1 MPRAGQIIPKYTH
14 PHDEV
19 YINDNTE
26 YTEYTSDSSGVR
38 FLCAFPAKKGR
49 NKLLN
54 FKNLSKWCNE
64 YGAPNYRLHGQATYM
79 PYVLLSTG
87 LAEVQ
92 CMRIVAEDSTY
103 ANLIL
108 CADYKVETGKLLLK
122 FKMFSRT
129 GLRDLDDLETI
140 TNSLETITPDEE
152 GYKRLPVMSFW
163 CLGKGAY
170 GTDFR
175 IRISHDKSA
184 DKQNEYKNYNIEVLS
199 TENGSSS
206 IENFNVTFYIDGTD
220 SLSGVSNYVQDV
232 INDIDEDDNGN
243 GSTHIGME
251 FFYDNY
257 QTLFDKYTEA
267 YNSQGAPKVTIEKVD
282 RLPAITLPASDVIYN
297 LTQTDGSKAAG
308 MYAYNASQGI
318 WAASSYTINTVASLG
333 AATSA
338 NTNVIYKL
346 SQADNEKPQG
356 SQWIT
361 DGTQWLA
368 APTIIDVAKL
378 PSIVKYTDGTVYE
391 LTDDDGSKLAGTQW
405 IYNDTASDYIAYVA
419 PVVDDVD
426 PIPYTI
432 SSWDMFGYNRFTKEN
447 DEFMEVV
454 NANEE
459 GLKLFDLEGVGL
471 LNGDDGAMSESQPES
486 VREAAMDAAYIK
498 VFTGES
504 NRYLLSARRTPID
517 MVLDA
522 NLSINVKKQMAAFA
536 VQRADHLLRLDFGL
550 LQTTTDIL
558 KMNTS
563 LGTLDSWLISK
574 NAGMMYTND
583 PITGKKIPVSITLW
597 MANAYPTHVAN
608 FGWYTP
614 FAGERYATLTGYSSP
629 KSVKPVYDEDLD
641 AETLEELYD
650 DHRINYIEAAD
661 ENTLFRGTQ
670 ITSQKKYSD
679 LSRENNVMTTL
690 EIKRRIQRLIY
701 NNRYNWT
708 ESADIQNFKEDCEQV
723 FSSYIGTRCKSLTI
737 EVSQTAWE
745 KVRYILHVYLSVVF
759 RTYQERG
766 IVEIDLNPRA

>member
-14 PHDEV
+14 PHDEI

-103 ANLIL
+103 ANLII
-108 CADYKVETGKLLLK
+108 CADYKVEAGKLLLK

-140 TNSLETITPDEE
+140 ANSLETITPDEE

-308 MYAYNASQGI
+308 MYAYNASGGI

-333 AATSA
+333 DATTA
-338 NTNVIYKL
+338 TTNVIYKL

-419 PVVDDVD
+419 PVVDDID

-432 SSWDMFGYNRFTKEN
+432 SSWDMFGFNRFTKEN

-504 NRYLLSARRTPID
+504 DRYLLSARRTPID
-517 MVLDA
+517 MVLDT

-550 LQTTTDIL
+550 LQTTSDIL

-597 MANAYPTHVAN
+597 MANAYPTHVAQ

-650 DHRINYIEAAD
+650 NYRINYIEAAD

-723 FSSYIGTRCKSLTI
+723 FSSYIGTRCKSLSI

>member
-14 PHDEV
+14 PHDEF

-26 YTEYTSDSSGVR
+26 YTENTSDSSGVR

-103 ANLIL
+103 ANLII
-108 CADYKVETGKLLLK
+108 CADYKVEAGKLLLK

-140 TNSLETITPDEE
+140 ANSLETITPDEE

-184 DKQNEYKNYNIEVLS
+184 DKQNDYKNYNIEVLS

-206 IENFNVTFYIDGTD
+206 IENFNVSFYIDGTD

-267 YNSQGAPKVTIEKVD
+267 YNSQGAPHVTIEKVD

-297 LTQTDGSKAAG
+297 LTQTDGSKAVG
-308 MYAYNASQGI
+308 MYAYNASGGI

-333 AATSA
+333 VATAA

-361 DGTQWLA
+361 DGSQWLA

-471 LNGDDGAMSESQPES
+471 LNGDDGTMSESQPES

-498 VFTGES
+498 VFTGEA

-522 NLSINVKKQMAAFA
+522 NMSINVKKQMAAFA

-550 LQTTTDIL
+550 LQTTSDIL

-614 FAGERYATLTGYSSP
+614 FAGERYATLTGYSSS

-661 ENTLFRGTQ
+661 ESTLFRGTQ

-723 FSSYIGTRCKSLTI
+723 FSSYIGTRCKSLSI

>member
-14 PHDEV
+14 PHDEI

-26 YTEYTSDSSGVR
+26 YTEYTSDSGGVR

-140 TNSLETITPDEE
+140 TNSLETITPDED
-152 GYKRLPVMSFW
+152 GYKRLPIMSFW

-333 AATSA
+333 VATSA

-597 MANAYPTHVAN
+597 MANAYPTHVAQ

-670 ITSQKKYSD
+670 VTSQKKYSD

>member
-14 PHDEV
+14 PHDEF

-26 YTEYTSDSSGVR
+26 YTEYTSDSGGVR

-140 TNSLETITPDEE
+140 ANSLETITPDEE
-152 GYKRLPVMSFW
+152 GYKRLPIMSFW

-333 AATSA
+333 AATA
-338 NTNVIYKL
+338 ATTNVIYKL

-361 DGTQWLA
+361 DGSQWLA

-471 LNGDDGAMSESQPES
+471 LNGDDGTMSESQPES
-486 VREAAMDAAYIK
+486 VREATMDAAYIK
-498 VFTGES
+498 VFTGEA

-522 NLSINVKKQMAAFA
+522 NMSINVKKQMAAFA

-550 LQTTTDIL
+550 LQTTSDIL

-641 AETLEELYD
+641 ADTLEELYD
-650 DHRINYIEAAD
+650 EHRINYIEAAD

>member
-14 PHDEV
+14 PHDEI

-26 YTEYTSDSSGVR
+26 YTEYTSDSGGVR

-108 CADYKVETGKLLLK
+108 CADYKVEAGKLLLK

-140 TNSLETITPDEE
+140 ANSLETITPDED

-333 AATSA
+333 NATSA
-338 NTNVIYKL
+338 TTNVIYKL

-378 PSIVKYTDGTVYE
+378 PSIVKYTNGTVYE
-391 LTDDDGSKLAGTQW
+391 LTDNDGSKLAGTQW

-486 VREAAMDAAYIK
+486 GQVQS
-498 VFTGES
+498 VF
-504 NRYLLSARRTPID
+504 
-517 MVLDA
+517 
-522 NLSINVKKQMAAFA
+522 Q
-536 VQRADHLLRLDFGL
+536 
-550 LQTTTDIL
+550 
-558 KMNTS
+558 
-563 LGTLDSWLISK
+563 
-574 NAGMMYTND
+574 
-583 PITGKKIPVSITLW
+583 
-597 MANAYPTHVAN
+597 
-608 FGWYTP
+608 
-614 FAGERYATLTGYSSP
+614 
-629 KSVKPVYDEDLD
+629 
-641 AETLEELYD
+641 
-650 DHRINYIEAAD
+650 
-661 ENTLFRGTQ
+661 
-670 ITSQKKYSD
+670 
-679 LSRENNVMTTL
+679 
-690 EIKRRIQRLIY
+690 
-701 NNRYNWT
+701 
-708 ESADIQNFKEDCEQV
+708 
-723 FSSYIGTRCKSLTI
+723 
-737 EVSQTAWE
+737 
-745 KVRYILHVYLSVVF
+745 
-759 RTYQERG
+759 
-766 IVEIDLNPRA
+766 

>member
-14 PHDEV
+14 PHDEI

-140 TNSLETITPDEE
+140 ANSLETITPDEE

-184 DKQNEYKNYNIEVLS
+184 DKQNDYKNYNIEVLS

-333 AATSA
+333 VATSA

-550 LQTTTDIL
+550 LQTTSDIL

-597 MANAYPTHVAN
+597 MANAYPTHVAQ

-670 ITSQKKYSD
+670 VTSQKKYSD

-723 FSSYIGTRCKSLTI
+723 FSSYIGTRCKSLSI

>member
-14 PHDEV
+14 PHDEF

-26 YTEYTSDSSGVR
+26 YTEYTSDSGGVR

-140 TNSLETITPDEE
+140 ANSLETITPDEE
-152 GYKRLPVMSFW
+152 GYKRLPIMSFW

-308 MYAYNASQGI
+308 MYAYNTSGGI
-318 WAASSYTINTVASLG
+318 WAASSYTINTVASLADASS
-333 AATSA
+333 AA
-338 NTNVIYKL
+338 TNVIYKL

-361 DGTQWLA
+361 DGSQWLA

-471 LNGDDGAMSESQPES
+471 LNGDDGTMSESQPES
-486 VREAAMDAAYIK
+486 VREATMDAAYIK
-498 VFTGES
+498 VFTGEA

-522 NLSINVKKQMAAFA
+522 NMSINVKKQMAAFA

-550 LQTTTDIL
+550 LQTTSDIL

-641 AETLEELYD
+641 ADTLEELYD
-650 DHRINYIEAAD
+650 EHRINYIEAAD

>member
-14 PHDEV
+14 PHDEI

-26 YTEYTSDSSGVR
+26 YTEYTSDSGGVR

-108 CADYKVETGKLLLK
+108 CADYKVEAGKLLLK

-333 AATSA
+333 NATSA
-338 NTNVIYKL
+338 TTNVIYKL

-361 DGTQWLA
+361 DGNQWLA

-378 PSIVKYTDGTVYE
+378 PSIVKYTNGTVYE
-391 LTDDDGSKLAGTQW
+391 LTDNDGSKLAGTQW

-504 NRYLLSARRTPID
+504 DRYLLSARRTPVD

-522 NLSINVKKQMAAFA
+522 NMSINVKKQMAAFA

-550 LQTTTDIL
+550 LQTTSDIL

-597 MANAYPTHVAN
+597 MANAYPTHVAQ

-670 ITSQKKYSD
+670 VTSQKKYSD

-723 FSSYIGTRCKSLTI
+723 FSSYIGTRCKSLSI

>member
-14 PHDEV
+14 PHDEI

-26 YTEYTSDSSGVR
+26 YTELTSDSSGVR

-103 ANLIL
+103 ANLII
-108 CADYKVETGKLLLK
+108 CADYKVEAGKLLLK

-140 TNSLETITPDEE
+140 ANSLETITPDEE

-297 LTQTDGSKAAG
+297 LTQTDGGKAAG
-308 MYAYNASQGI
+308 MYAYDASHGI

-333 AATSA
+333 AATA
-338 NTNVIYKL
+338 ATTNVIYKL

-583 PITGKKIPVSITLW
+583 PITGKKIPVTITLW

-661 ENTLFRGTQ
+661 ESTLFRGTQ